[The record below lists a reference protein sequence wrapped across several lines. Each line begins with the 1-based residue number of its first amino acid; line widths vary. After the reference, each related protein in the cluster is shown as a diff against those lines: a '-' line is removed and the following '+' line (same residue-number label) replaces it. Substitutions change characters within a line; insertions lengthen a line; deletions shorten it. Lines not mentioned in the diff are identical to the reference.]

1 MKHSTKSKDWL
12 IAAFFVV
19 FLPGPDSQVSI
30 QPSSSITI
38 KGTSTLHDYECST
51 KTFEGMIE
59 LDHSDKVFTSV
70 DISIPVLSLHSNS
83 TSMDDN
89 MYDALKAKQYP
100 RIQFSLL
107 PSDSVRIAH
116 AQADSMLHLQ
126 GNLTIAGKQ
135 KLIDLQLVVAK
146 NGNGI
151 IRVHGTKKL
160 LMTDFGIDPPTFMLG
175 VLKTGN
181 EVTIEFSLEL
191 KDPNPQ
197 AQANSAK

>member
-1 MKHSTKSKDWL
+1 MKHSSSSKAWL
-12 IAAFFVV
+12 IAAFSIV
-19 FLPGPDSQVSI
+19 FSPGPDTQVSI
-30 QPSSSITI
+30 QPSSSITL

-51 KTFEGMIE
+51 KTLDGVIGM
-59 LDHSDKVFTSV
+59 DHSDNVFTSV

-89 MYDALKAKQYP
+89 MYDVLKAKQYP
-100 RIQFSLL
+100 QIHFTLL
-107 PSDSVRIAH
+107 PSDSIRIAH
-116 AQADSMLHLQ
+116 ARADSIVHLQ

-135 KLIDLQLVVAK
+135 KLIDLQVVAVK

-181 EVTIEFSLEL
+181 EVTVEFSLEL

-197 AQANSAK
+197 AIPAK